1 MGASV
6 GVKPHPESMKVL
18 KSLSRRKK
26 VSMQGLVSA
35 LIMMADRQRDDLG
48 IIDIDWK
55 KMQEEYPTSATR
67 NRKTWEVVMVS
78 VEELMKEFD
87 TADEIA
93 MHSRWTL
100 PQVERAMKEIRNA
113 R

>member
-1 MGASV
+1 MAGSV

-48 IIDIDWK
+48 IIDIDWDK
-55 KMQEEYPTSATR
+55 LREECPTAKTR
-67 NRKTWEVVMVS
+67 NRKTWEIVVSS
-78 VEELMKEFD
+78 VGELMKEFS

-100 PQVERAMKEIRNA
+100 PQVERAMKEIQNA
-113 R
+113 